1 MKKLLLLTI
10 TSAVLAAGC
19 ATADTANTAATSTAT
34 TQPITLDQA
43 LEKSVQAR
51 QQIETVKQQYQQ
63 VKTAAE
69 VATGKKTAAQAA
81 QEDVQRKL
89 DQTKKQLQDEKDA
102 WANLLK

>member
-1 MKKLLLLTI
+1 MKKLLLLAI
-10 TSAVLAAGC
+10 TSAILTGC
-19 ATADTANTAATSTAT
+19 ATADTTNTAASTT
-34 TQPITLDQA
+34 TMQPVTLDQA
-43 LEKSVQAR
+43 LEKSAQAR

-63 VKTAAE
+63 AKTAAE

-81 QEDVQRKL
+81 QDDIQRKL